1 MQFKEYHLGPEKCLL
16 IDAGKAENTR
26 MVHNRQALP
35 HALALFVLSAGA
47 FAQESP
53 TLKEAVRDQY
63 VDAMDESSLD
73 MLDGAAPFSGMDAYS
88 HFLSEQELQDGSV
101 AVDSA
106 AFVRG
111 LDAGALYL
119 RIPVFHVKTSTQVRQ
134 QLSAAMAMPGVKTVV
149 IDLRGNRGGLLNA
162 AIEVAD
168 EFIADGELATTK
180 GRQDSSNLVF
190 LAKPGGLAERVDI
203 AVLVDKGTASAAEL
217 LAGILRTTAGARLI
231 GQNSFGKSAV
241 QTQIRLKD
249 GEALSLTTA
258 TFFFADGRTVEVQG
272 LSPDSPVSSWRL
284 WRSPPFSIH
293 SDDTRLPARDPVLI
307 DAARHAGRR

>member
-1 MQFKEYHLGPEKCLL
+1 
-16 IDAGKAENTR
+16 
-26 MVHNRQALP
+26 MVHTRQALP

-63 VDAMDESSLD
+63 VDAMDESRLD
-73 MLDGAAPFSGMDAYS
+73 MLDGATPFSGMDAYS
-88 HFLSEQELQDGSV
+88 HFLTEQELQDDSV

-119 RIPVFHVKTSTQVRQ
+119 RIPVFHVKTSAQVRQ
-134 QLSAAMAMPGVKTVV
+134 QLSAAMNVPGVKTVV

-162 AIEVAD
+162 AVEVAD

-180 GRQDSSNLVF
+180 GRHDSSNLVF

-258 TFFFADGRTVEVQG
+258 TFYFADGRTVGVQG

-284 WRSPPFSIH
+284 WRNPPLGIQQAAQGASLRNPLL
-293 SDDTRLPARDPVLI
+293 SDAVDS
-307 DAARHAGRR
+307 AGRRRTYTKPVP

>member
-1 MQFKEYHLGPEKCLL
+1 MQFKEYHLGAEKCLL
-16 IDAGKAENTR
+16 MDAGKAENTR

-35 HALALFVLSAGA
+35 RALALFVLSAGV

-63 VDAMDESSLD
+63 VDAMDESRLD
-73 MLDGAAPFSGMDAYS
+73 LLDGAAPFTGMDAYS

-134 QLSAAMAMPGVKTVV
+134 QLSVAMAMPGVKTVV

-180 GRQDSSNLVF
+180 GRQDSSNLVP

-217 LAGILRTTAGARLI
+217 LAGILRTSAGARLI

-258 TFFFADGRTVEVQG
+258 TFFFADGQTVGLQG
-272 LSPDSPVSSWRL
+272 LSPDSPVSAWRL
-284 WRSPPFSIH
+284 WRNPPLGIQQTAQGAALRNPLLSDAVH
-293 SDDTRLPARDPVLI
+293 SAD
-307 DAARHAGRR
+307 RR